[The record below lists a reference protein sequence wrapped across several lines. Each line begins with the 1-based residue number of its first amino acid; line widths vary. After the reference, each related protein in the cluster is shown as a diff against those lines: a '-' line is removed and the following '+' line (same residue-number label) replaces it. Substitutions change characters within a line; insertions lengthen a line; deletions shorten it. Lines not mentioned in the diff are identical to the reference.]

1 VDALDSKNNTKA
13 IDRIEMEIGQHVNFF
28 QLGYCNGR
36 DMLVYKKKKKTS
48 SVFTALE
55 PFCDLRDPRN
65 EKLLTPR
72 TSLFS
77 NKPEYLRWFKKYKVK
92 DNDVCCNSK
101 LSPKHRTFILVL
113 KLATFIS

>member
-1 VDALDSKNNTKA
+1 MDALDSKNNTKA

-55 PFCDLRDPRN
+55 PFCDLRDPKN

-77 NKPEYLRWFKKYKVK
+77 NKPEYLRWFKKYKASLFEMLIES
-92 DNDVCCNSK
+92 NSFLGLLYWSRSK
-101 LSPKHRTFILVL
+101 
-113 KLATFIS
+113 